1 MVPVRELPLSVIKS
15 PRNMISCND
24 FYLHVQP
31 FVSDG
36 RNQVTAVLGETA
48 ILPCELTPSK
58 RDDSAY
64 LVLWY
69 KDIFGTPI
77 YRFVVF
83 TLIMM
88 QMWLYA
94 NFMLVLFL
102 NNRINFA

>member
-1 MVPVRELPLSVIKS
+1 
-15 PRNMISCND
+15 MIFIFMYNR
-24 FYLHVQP
+24 

-77 YRFVVF
+77 YRFVF

-88 QMWLYA
+88 QMLYA